1 MKWIDKLNAWKNGK
15 VLQYPKNIKSRFFFE
30 TFVCDKNMNN
40 NYKEKFIEYDLL
52 NTLQEDSS
60 QFQKYIEL
68 SKNKYVTSFSN
79 ISGDSILIIPIPK
92 KNKNFTT
99 IKDFID
105 NSSINHQKLFWKRVV
120 KEIKKILKDN
130 EKIYIST
137 HGLGVPYFHLRLD
150 KNPKYYK
157 TKKFLQ

>member
-1 MKWIDKLNAWKNGK
+1 MKWIDKLNEWNNGR
-15 VLQYPKNIKSRFFFE
+15 VLHYPKNIKSRFFFE

-40 NYKEKFIEYDLL
+40 NYKEKFIENDLL
-52 NTLQEDSS
+52 NILQEDLT
-60 QFQKYIEL
+60 QFQKHIEL
-68 SKNKYVTSFSN
+68 SKNKYVTAFSN

-105 NSSINHQKLFWKRVV
+105 NSSINHQKFFWKRVV

-130 EKIYIST
+130 DKIYIST

-150 KNPKYYK
+150 KNPKYYI
-157 TKKFLQ
+157 TKNFLQ

>member
-1 MKWIDKLNAWKNGK
+1 MKWIDKLNEWENGK

-40 NYKEKFIEYDLL
+40 NYKKKFRVSDSL
-52 NTLQEDSS
+52 NTLHEDFS
-60 QFQKYIEL
+60 QFQKHIDI

-79 ISGDSILIIPIPK
+79 ISGDSVLIIPIPK

-105 NSSINHQKLFWKRVV
+105 NSSMNHQKLFWKRVV

-130 EKIYIST
+130 DKIYVST

-157 TKKFLQ
+157 TKKFL